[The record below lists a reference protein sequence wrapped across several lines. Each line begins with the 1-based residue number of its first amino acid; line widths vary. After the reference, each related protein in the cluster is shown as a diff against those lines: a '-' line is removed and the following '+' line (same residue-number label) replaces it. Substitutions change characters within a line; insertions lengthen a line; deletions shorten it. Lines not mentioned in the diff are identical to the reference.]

1 MTAERPAGRE
11 EEEEEALSS
20 TKNRQEEFSNAL
32 MVFYLE
38 IRPKATEAGRQGGRG
53 IKLEQGVRGER
64 IFLPKLISFDVG
76 N

>member
-38 IRPKATEAGRQGGRG
+38 
-53 IKLEQGVRGER
+53 
-64 IFLPKLISFDVG
+64 